1 MKVSVV
7 IPAYNEEHNI
17 GACLD
22 SIHNQT
28 QKAFEV
34 IVVDNNST
42 DNTAI
47 VAKEHGAKVVFEA
60 KRGIIPARDRGFN
73 EATGDVIVRTDADTI
88 VPRNWISKISHH
100 FEDKTV
106 DRLAGGSVFYR
117 PWMWPIFNMFVF
129 WDNDLFGY
137 KALFGPN
144 FAIRKSAWDKV
155 KNELCHDNVKFHE
168 DLDLAIHL
176 SNYGRYARDYSIK
189 VDTSTRRVAH
199 ISSFFIDYPLKW
211 VRTVF
216 LKKHRRLSSNPLF
229 KHL

>member
-7 IPAYNEEHNI
+7 IPAYNEEENI
-17 GACLD
+17 AQCLD

-28 QKAFEV
+28 KKAFEV

-42 DNTAI
+42 DKTAK
-47 VAKEHGAKVVFEA
+47 VAKEHGARVVHAER
-60 KRGIIPARDRGFN
+60 RGIIPARNRGFD

-88 VPRNWISKISHH
+88 VPRNWIAKISDH
-100 FEDKTV
+100 FEDGAV

-117 PWMWPIFNMFVF
+117 KWMWPIFNFFVF
-129 WDNDLFGY
+129 WINDIVGF

-144 FAIRKSAWDKV
+144 FAIRRNIWNEV
-155 KNELCHDNVKFHE
+155 KKELCHDSRSIHE

-176 SNYGRYARDYSIK
+176 GRFGAYERDLSIK
-189 VDTSTRRVAH
+189 VETSTRRVNH

-211 VRTVF
+211 VSTVF
-216 LKKHRRLSSNPLF
+216 LKKHRKLSSNPVF

>member
-7 IPAYNEEHNI
+7 IPAYNEEANI
-17 GACLD
+17 ARCLD

-28 QKAFEV
+28 EKAYEI
-34 IVVDNNST
+34 IVVDNNSS
-42 DNTAI
+42 DKTARI
-47 VAKEHGAKVVFEA
+47 AKEHGAKVTFERR
-60 KRGIIPARDRGFN
+60 RGIIPARNRGFD
-73 EATGDVIVRTDADTI
+73 EANGDVIVRTDADTL
-88 VPRNWISKISHH
+88 VPRNWIAKISHH
-100 FEDKTV
+100 FEDGTV

-117 PWMWPIFNMFVF
+117 KWMWPLFNVLVF
-129 WDNDLFGY
+129 WNNDILGY

-144 FAIRKSAWDKV
+144 FAIRRTAWNEV
-155 KNELCHDNVKFHE
+155 KKDLCHDNVHYHE

-176 SNYGRYARDYSIK
+176 GRYGRYVRDYSIK
-189 VDTSTRRVAH
+189 VDTSTRRVGN

-216 LKKHRRLSSNPLF
+216 LKKHRKLSSNLLI